1 MPQLRLGTAKKVND
15 KKIKKKKK
23 KRFNIDTHNLL
34 DGSQEAYTEQK
45 KIQPQTVT
53 YHRIPCL

>member
-15 KKIKKKKK
+15 KKILKKK
-23 KRFNIDTHNLL
+23 KRLNIDTHNLL

>member
-1 MPQLRLGTAKKVND
+1 MPQLRLGKVKKVND
-15 KKIKKKKK
+15 KKIFFKK
-23 KRFNIDTHNLL
+23 KRLNIDTHNLL

-53 YHRIPCL
+53 YHRIPFL